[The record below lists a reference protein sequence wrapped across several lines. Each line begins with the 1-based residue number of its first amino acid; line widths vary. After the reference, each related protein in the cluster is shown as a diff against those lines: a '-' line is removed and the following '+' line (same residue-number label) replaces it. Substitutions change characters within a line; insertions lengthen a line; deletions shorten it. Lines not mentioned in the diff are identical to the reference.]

1 MNPSS
6 YLFCIFAMDHLDD
19 MVMFWLQVE
28 PPCTPASIKIDSRSK
43 FDPKILSEED
53 DMEIEI
59 RHYPRYRHVEF
70 DTYSTIKIVTKRRK
84 PLQKSQAKVNNSQRF
99 QIVSI
104 KQPVEEMTTQHAD
117 DDDVAAVSY
126 MHTVS
131 SIVPSLILLHA
142 CQKFYLM

>member
-84 PLQKSQAKVNNSQRF
+84 PLQKS
-99 QIVSI
+99 
-104 KQPVEEMTTQHAD
+104 
-117 DDDVAAVSY
+117 
-126 MHTVS
+126 HTKIS
-131 SIVPSLILLHA
+131 S
-142 CQKFYLM
+142 

>member
-1 MNPSS
+1 MNESLFLS
-6 YLFCIFAMDHLDD
+6 FLYLCNGSLDD

-84 PLQKSQAKVNNSQRF
+84 PLQKS
-99 QIVSI
+99 
-104 KQPVEEMTTQHAD
+104 
-117 DDDVAAVSY
+117 
-126 MHTVS
+126 HTKIS
-131 SIVPSLILLHA
+131 S
-142 CQKFYLM
+142 